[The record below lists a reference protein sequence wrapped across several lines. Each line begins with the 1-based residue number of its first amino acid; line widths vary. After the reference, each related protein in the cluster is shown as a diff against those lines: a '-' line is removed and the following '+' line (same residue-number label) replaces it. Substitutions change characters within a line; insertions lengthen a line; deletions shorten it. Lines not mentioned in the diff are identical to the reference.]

1 MSQKKFPFY
10 RSLWVLTPLALMVF
24 VIVISGALFR
34 MLGDMVVIDDKAPS
48 ADAVVVLNTDI
59 ELYPRLI
66 QAADLYRRGLTENI
80 VINGNRKTDTLRDL
94 EAKGFK
100 TCCPWY
106 SDSVNILTMLGVPA
120 DKIIPISIEDAYD
133 TVSEADAV
141 GRELIKRKW
150 TTVIIT
156 TSKYHTRR
164 AKFIWQKM
172 FGKQLS
178 IYMVSAKTD
187 PYDPHRWW
195 KDGRQ
200 MRWLLA
206 EYGAWIYYWWK
217 EIIGI

>member
-10 RSLWVLTPLALMVF
+10 RSIWILTALALMAFLFVF
-24 VIVISGALFR
+24 SGAFFR
-34 MLGDMVVIDDKAPS
+34 MLGDMVVIDDRAPS
-48 ADAVVVLNTDI
+48 SDAVVVLNTDI

-66 QAADLYRRGLTENI
+66 QAAELYNQGLAENI

-100 TCCPWY
+100 PCCPWY
-106 SDSVNILTMLGVPA
+106 SDSVSILNMFSVPA

-141 GRELIKRKW
+141 GHELIKRKW
-150 TTVIIT
+150 KTVIIT

-187 PYDPHRWW
+187 PYDPHSWW

-200 MRWLLA
+200 IRWLLA

-217 EIIGI
+217 EITGI